1 MGLMAGLAA
10 HEDWPGDALCAGEE
24 GDNDGE
30 SVMNGVLAGRMA
42 RCIGDLAAS
51 ARALKTR
58 SHACAC
64 ESGAGVYV
72 NCVPLGSAAFC
83 PDNFCGQG
91 QEAIVPVRRLQPFVS
106 RMSA

>member
-24 GDNDGE
+24 GNNDGE
-30 SVMNGVLAGRMA
+30 SVMNGVLAGRIA
-42 RCIGDLAAS
+42 RIGDLAAS

-58 SHACAC
+58 SHACAS

-72 NCVPLGSAAFC
+72 TCVPLGSAAFC

-106 RMSA
+106 RMSD